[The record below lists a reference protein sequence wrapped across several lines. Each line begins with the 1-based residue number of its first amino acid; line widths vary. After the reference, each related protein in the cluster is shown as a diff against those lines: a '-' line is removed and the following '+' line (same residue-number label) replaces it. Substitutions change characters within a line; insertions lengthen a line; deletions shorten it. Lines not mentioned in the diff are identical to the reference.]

1 MGFRYNKL
9 WKLLID
15 KGMNKTELRKLTGIG
30 TTTLAKLSANE
41 KVSLEV
47 LEKICKALSCDVSDI
62 MEYVGYTQG
71 EDGTIKVKIPPD
83 ILTDEEKKKLIKE

>member
-30 TTTLAKLSANE
+30 TSTLAKLSANE

-62 MEYVGYTQG
+62 MEYVGYTQDEG
-71 EDGTIKVKIPPD
+71 GTITVRVPPD
-83 ILTDEEKKKLIKE
+83 IFTDEEKKKLIQE

>member
-1 MGFRYNKL
+1 MSIKYNNL

-30 TTTLAKLSANE
+30 TATLAKLSANE

-47 LEKICKALSCDVSDI
+47 VEKICSVLDCQPGDI
-62 MEYVGYTQG
+62 MEHV
-71 EDGTIKVKIPPD
+71 EDK
-83 ILTDEEKKKLIKE
+83 